1 MTRIPISQAELLF
14 EDVIFHRGRD
24 YAAAGRVVE
33 LAGTGPG
40 EYRARV
46 EGAEMYHVRVVLDG
60 DTADPTVSEL
70 SCTCPYDYHPHC
82 KHQAAVLITLRS
94 RLGVDPS
101 ASSNAGSPGDVPF
114 DGLTKKLEK
123 TLSRLSREELVK
135 IILERAEDDRL
146 FGLNIVTV
154 YNDDRTGTFPLE
166 LREEIA
172 LSLDQFRDRW
182 GTIDYRA
189 AFHAVK
195 VFYRVLEGVEQL
207 ITDDE
212 WDQAFCTAVVVLEE
226 AMTVLDDVDD
236 GGGNFRGCVE
246 EALTVIK
253 TIAAETDDADI
264 RRQVVEYAS
273 QSEDKRLFGG
283 MADWTALLWEAAAA
297 TAHTPQEYRRVI
309 AALQEARSSLPSV
322 GGWDHDYLQ
331 EKYLLLTLHLMERF
345 GDEADAQTLRWSTR
359 HIGAVRVQLM
369 ERERD
374 AGNYVTVADLTEE
387 GILTDSRYPGLVT
400 RWRRWALEAY
410 QALQD
415 VPRART
421 IAEALVCGGDTEYLE
436 TYKGLFSSDEWPAA
450 RDELIRSVGGE
461 SARRRRNDTLAAI
474 YITDAL
480 WDCLMDYVEDAPATV
495 TQHAAHLYPHFPDR
509 VRAVW
514 SAVLHEKARRAGNRP
529 AYHRLAEGLANFASV
544 AGDAHAGAVADEI
557 LVLFPKRP
565 ALADELSRIFD

>member
-1 MTRIPISQAELLF
+1 MTRIPLSQAELLF

-195 VFYRVLEGVEQL
+195 VFYRVLQGVEQL
-207 ITDDE
+207 ISDDE
-212 WDQAFCTAVVVLEE
+212 WDQAFSTAVVVLEE
-226 AMTVLDDVDD
+226 AMTVLEDVDD

-331 EKYLLLTLHLMERF
+331 EKYLLLTLHLMEQF

-359 HIGAVRVQLM
+359 HIGAV
-369 ERERD
+369 
-374 AGNYVTVADLTEE
+374 
-387 GILTDSRYPGLVT
+387 
-400 RWRRWALEAY
+400 
-410 QALQD
+410 
-415 VPRART
+415 RART

-461 SARRRRNDTLAAI
+461 SERRRRNDTLAAI

-480 WDCLMDYVEDAPATV
+480 WDRLMDYVEDAPATV